1 MIAIQER
8 CRISGTA
15 PVFSQDLA
23 GDDVQ
28 EGGFAF
34 TVGADQPDVFS
45 LEQTKGRVL
54 QNLACPESMGDFFDS

>member
-1 MIAIQER
+1 MAGPGDFAR
-8 CRISGTA
+8 VR
-15 PVFSQDLA
+15 QDLA